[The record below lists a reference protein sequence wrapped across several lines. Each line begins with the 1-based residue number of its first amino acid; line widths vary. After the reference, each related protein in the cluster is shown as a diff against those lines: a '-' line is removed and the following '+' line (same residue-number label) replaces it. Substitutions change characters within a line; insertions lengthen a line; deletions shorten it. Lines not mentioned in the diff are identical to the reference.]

1 MTEKQG
7 IPATFHEF
15 DRDKDFMLLSYCF
28 MFIFFRLSLREMA
41 VSSCGPHIFFFGAL
55 RSIYSSGQQIY
66 QQRT

>member
-15 DRDKDFMLLSYCF
+15 DRDKDFMLLSYRF

-41 VSSCGPHIFFFGAL
+41 VRSCGPHIFFGAL
-55 RSIYSSGQQIY
+55 RSIYSSGQQMY